1 MDLIRDPMFK
11 VESYKTCKCNGYKFA
26 CANPNELTSSN
37 SGVVVIGKKFYIL
50 IIFIDFAIVIQIS
63 FY

>member
-1 MDLIRDPMFK
+1 MDLVRGPMFK

-37 SGVVVIGKKFYIL
+37 SGIVVIGKKFYIT
-50 IIFIDFAIVIQIS
+50 ITFIGFVIVI
-63 FY
+63 